1 MGFGLRTVALPLLQ
15 MCDHCW
21 GMYGAC
27 PAICGGLAA
36 LAILLGATT
45 SYSQSTDDLADGH
58 GPAALIVDG
67 VALVSPG
74 NMRRD
79 PATGV
84 FEVSFAPDPSRLT
97 EPVVDPSRTDP
108 AAGMLRR
115 LYARG
120 EAAGLTETLYDNRD
134 RGHSPLRSV
143 SFPQISRTQYSDDP
157 LIGSLDSNVGG
168 HVAFNLPVIGN
179 SSTAFVNG
187 PLARSLGRAAVG
199 GQVRAMQTYQL
210 YTRNHLYVY
219 PEHRDHDPK
228 TGDRFFANT
237 PYYLISQGSSYS
249 DRPLVEALATILA
262 SYRPETRQRL
272 EKEGLLAPTT
282 QMVFRR
288 SLSGYRKAETYLSS
302 RAHPSVFDSKALQ
315 PERMVA
321 LANSIR
327 PQDIPPVVKLRVLED
342 LKATPGRDYLEDNLD
357 EVVFTTPS
365 AIARAWRSYAHSRR
379 MVLSAADTVDPNG
392 RSLKFHWVVLR
403 GDPGKVRIETGD
415 EGRVAEIT
423 IDWHDKTDIVGGS
436 GMSSSRV
443 DIGVFADNGIWM
455 SAPAF
460 LSVTFPSFQNRVY
473 EKASGAEEPV
483 LVSLDYIVGP
493 QDLYADPMLWPMANW
508 QDTFSHDAD
517 GTQTDLTRWYSDG
530 SSSAFAIGL
539 TGFLKKQSFGTPI
552 GVTHQVA
559 RRDDGRMVIEAKET
573 P

>member
-1 MGFGLRTVALPLLQ
+1 MGFGLRTVALPLLHLF
-15 MCDHCW
+15 DHCW
-21 GMYGAC
+21 WMYGAR
-27 PAICGGLAA
+27 PVICGGLAA
-36 LAILLGATT
+36 LAILLGSTT
-45 SYSQSTDDLADGH
+45 TYSQSIDDLVEGQVSAS
-58 GPAALIVDG
+58 PIVDG
-67 VALVSPG
+67 IALVSPA
-74 NMRRD
+74 NARRD

-84 FEVSFAPDPSRLT
+84 IEVSFAPDPSRLK
-97 EPVVDPSRTDP
+97 EPVVDPSRTDT
-108 AAGMLRR
+108 AAGLLRR

-120 EAAGLTETLYDNRD
+120 EAAGLAETLYDNRD
-134 RGHSPLRSV
+134 RGHSPLRSG

-168 HVAFNLPVIGN
+168 HVVFNLPVIGN
-179 SSTAFVNG
+179 SSTAFVKG
-187 PLARSLGRAAVG
+187 PLARSLGRVAVG
-199 GQVRAMQTYQL
+199 GQARAMQTYQL

-237 PYYLISQGSSYS
+237 PYYLLSQGSSYS
-249 DRPLVEALATILA
+249 DKPLVEALATILA

-288 SLSGYRKAETYLSS
+288 SLAGYWKAENYLSS
-302 RAHPSVFDSKALQ
+302 RAHPSVFDPKALY
-315 PERMVA
+315 PERMVV

-327 PQDIPPVVKLRVLED
+327 PHDIPPMVKLRVLED
-342 LKATPGRDYLEDNLD
+342 LKATPGRDYLEGNLD

-403 GDPGKVRIETGD
+403 GHPGKVRIETGK
-415 EGRVAEIT
+415 EGRVAEIK
-423 IDWHDKTDIVGGS
+423 INWHNKTDIVGRP

-443 DIGVFADNGIWM
+443 DIGVFADNGIWL

-460 LSVTFPSFQNRVY
+460 LSVNFPSFQNRTY
-473 EKASGAEEPV
+473 ETASDAEEPV
-483 LVSLDYIVGP
+483 LVSLDYIAGP
-493 QDLYADPMLWPMANW
+493 QDIYADPMLWPMADW
-508 QDTFSHDAD
+508 QDDFSHDAD
-517 GTQTDLTRWYSDG
+517 GIQTELTRRYSDG

-539 TGFLKKQSFGTPI
+539 KSLLKKQSFGAPLE
-552 GVTHQVA
+552 VTHQVA
-559 RRDDGRMVIEAKET
+559 RRDDGRMVIEAKEE